1 MASTGMA
8 PAPSSAVGNPTG
20 NTTFV
25 DKLPEEINE
34 MKIKDEKVEKVS
46 PHKSLYDVLSLYGR
60 SFFLMYQ
67 NFCVL
72 GNGSNSG
79 GWKWN

>member
-46 PHKSLYDVLSLYGR
+46 PHKSLYDVLSLLLASLAYPLLLL
-60 SFFLMYQ
+60 FLLSEARI
-67 NFCVL
+67 C
-72 GNGSNSG
+72 
-79 GWKWN
+79 KD